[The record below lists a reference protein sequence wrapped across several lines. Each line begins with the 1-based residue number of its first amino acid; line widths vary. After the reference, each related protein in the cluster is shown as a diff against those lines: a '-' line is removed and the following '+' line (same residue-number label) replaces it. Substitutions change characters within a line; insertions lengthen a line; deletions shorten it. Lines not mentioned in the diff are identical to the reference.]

1 MDFLVFCHKQCQ
13 MLMLNMAEDSDTKV
27 SLFQVF
33 FSCSW
38 VSMMSQRGDIP
49 NMGT

>member
-33 FSCSW
+33 FPALGS
-38 VSMMSQRGDIP
+38 V
-49 NMGT
+49 

>member
-13 MLMLNMAEDSDTKV
+13 MLMLNMAEDSDEGQSV
-27 SLFQVF
+27 SGS

-38 VSMMSQRGDIP
+38 VSMMSRRGDIP

>member
-13 MLMLNMAEDSDTKV
+13 MLMLNMAEDSNTKV

-33 FSCSW
+33 FPALGS
-38 VSMMSQRGDIP
+38 V
-49 NMGT
+49 